1 MKMKN
6 KITIIYLL
14 VYKKKKHLF
23 QIVDFL
29 INSIVF
35 YCDHFVSGIESDKI
49 TMKLILKI
57 IIEFI

>member
-23 QIVDFL
+23 QSVDYHR
-29 INSIVF
+29 INFENYHRI
-35 YCDHFVSGIESDKI
+35 YLEEAC
-49 TMKLILKI
+49 
-57 IIEFI
+57 